1 MSQVVEVQ
9 QDEEGN
15 QFIEFPPQMLEQ
27 VGWKEGDTISWT
39 QGENGSWIL
48 SKKE

>member
-1 MSQVVEVQ
+1 MNQTVEIQ
-9 QDEEGN
+9 EDQEGN

-27 VGWKEGDTISWT
+27 LGWKEGDTITWTDNGDGSWT
-39 QGENGSWIL
+39 L